1 MSTSVRRQY
10 VWDSQGNKILVGDIR
25 ECWEKIERIKL
36 EKKVEEERADYQ
48 RIRSNCL
55 GSGGGGGQLR
65 PPVPRPASPPGPRF
79 REVSIR
85 GPEVTVQRQR
95 AGDGGGAG
103 GAQNEAD
110 PEK

>member
-10 VWDSQGNKILVGDIR
+10 VWDSQGNKIPVGDIR

-36 EKKVEEERADYQ
+36 EKKVEEER
-48 RIRSNCL
+48 IRSNCL

-65 PPVPRPASPPGPRF
+65 PPVPGPASPPGPRF

-103 GAQNEAD
+103 GAQHEAD

>member
-25 ECWEKIERIKL
+25 ECWEKLERVKL

-65 PPVPRPASPPGPRF
+65 PPVPRPASPPGARP
-79 REVSIR
+79 REVSSR
-85 GPEVTVQRQR
+85 GPEVAVQRQR

-103 GAQNEAD
+103 GAQHEAD